1 VAFRGIFIIIAE
13 AGERTCV
20 PHLHIPG
27 TTISSWL
34 VVRVN
39 IVLGTPPRNVCGS
52 FWETIV
58 LQSGVVTEGTTDQ
71 GRREVGRTH
80 TAARVAWII
89 CAISLALATIDLV
102 LVALNSSHPNIR
114 IPEPWLAHTVSAVA
128 FSSVGAVVG
137 SLRPENPMGWLFCA
151 IGLLAA
157 IVLLSS
163 EYAVY
168 ALLAQPD
175 PLPGGLAMVWI
186 RAWVWVPYVGLF
198 VLLFLVFP
206 HGWPP
211 TSALR
216 WFASLVLF
224 VIAYGTVL
232 AAFSPGPIDAIGGAV
247 DNPLGMEALRGVGT
261 NSAVG
266 PVETVLY
273 VLGIVAAASLFGRM
287 RRAEGV
293 ERQQIKWFTYA
304 TVVLVSGVV
313 LDFTISEATG
323 LQWLG
328 EIGFVLTIVGL
339 AGLPIAIG
347 IAVLRYRLYNIDR
360 IINRTL
366 VYGSLTAMLVA
377 VYFGAIV
384 LFQRVFV
391 FLTGEKSTLAVV
403 ASTLLIAALF
413 NPLRRRIQSFI
424 DRRFYRNKY
433 DARMTL
439 EAYSAKLRNDTDLD
453 ELSDDLVGVV
463 RETMQ
468 PAHVSLWLRPN
479 PVPKQEQPGLLTEV

>member
-1 VAFRGIFIIIAE
+1 VKTGAKR
-13 AGERTCV
+13 
-20 PHLHIPG
+20 
-27 TTISSWL
+27 
-34 VVRVN
+34 
-39 IVLGTPPRNVCGS
+39 
-52 FWETIV
+52 
-58 LQSGVVTEGTTDQ
+58 Q
-71 GRREVGRTH
+71 GRSEAGRTH

-102 LVALNSSHPNIR
+102 LVVLNSSHPDIR
-114 IPEPWLAHTVSAVA
+114 IPEPWPAHTVSAVA
-128 FSSVGAVVG
+128 FSLVGAVVG
-137 SLRPENPMGWLFCA
+137 SRRPENPIGWLFCA
-151 IGLLAA
+151 IGVFAA

-163 EYAVY
+163 EYAAY

-175 PLPGGLAMVWI
+175 SLPGGLAMVWI

-206 HGWPP
+206 DGWPQ
-211 TSALR
+211 SRALR

-232 AAFSPGPIDAIGGAV
+232 AAYSPGPIDAIGGAV

-266 PVETVLY
+266 PVESVLY

-287 RRAEGV
+287 RRATGV

-304 TVVLVSGVV
+304 TVVLVGGAV
-313 LDFTISEATG
+313 LDFTVSEATG
-323 LQWLG
+323 VKWLG
-328 EIGFVLTIVGL
+328 EIGFALTMVGL
-339 AGLPIAIG
+339 AGLPMAMG

-377 VYFGAIV
+377 LYFGGIV
-384 LFQRVFV
+384 VLQRGFV
-391 FLTGEKSTLAVV
+391 LLTGEKSTLAVV

-413 NPLRRRIQSFI
+413 TPLRRAIQSFI
-424 DRRFYRNKY
+424 DRRFYRSKY
-433 DARMTL
+433 DARETL
-439 EAYSAKLRNDTDLD
+439 EAFSAQLRNETDLNA
-453 ELSDDLVGVV
+453 LSEDLVGVV

-468 PAHVSLWLRPN
+468 PAHISLWLGSDTSRDE
-479 PVPKQEQPGLLTEV
+479 EQAE